1 MQRSKGNAIAELQ
14 SGVQDMRIRIDPQVQ
29 AVLDARRIA
38 ADEVRKVIE
47 SAEDTKS
54 LFSNR
59 VTGHVFA
66 FFNLSNATYWVEYR
80 REAEGITIF
89 SAYAHRMRILEGF
102 NMPPKS
108 KRDAADWLCL
118 KCSLP
123 LEVAT
128 VKLTYL
134 DETFAAD
141 APACPSCQQVF
152 ISEKDAVEKMALAE
166 KMLEDK

>member
-1 MQRSKGNAIAELQ
+1 
-14 SGVQDMRIRIDPQVQ
+14 MRIRIDPQVQ
-29 AVLDARRIA
+29 AVLDARRITV
-38 ADEVRKVIE
+38 DEVRKVIE
-47 SAEDTKS
+47 FAEDTKN
-54 LFSNR
+54 LFTNR
-59 VTGHVFA
+59 ATGHAVA
-66 FFNLSNATYWVEYR
+66 SLSLSNTTYWVEYR
-80 REAEGITIF
+80 REAEVFTVF

-128 VKLTYL
+128 VKLKYL